1 MVEKGTFPEGIIA
14 AGMVFQEFSLDE
26 QRFRHTLEVM
36 NDPAAGEKV
45 ENPVW
50 FSAALLARR
59 LTVVGLDRVTPE
71 MVLDLSGPDG
81 DELTRA
87 TLQLE
92 QRRREFR
99 NSAQAGTEAPDSSS
113 EDGVQ

>member
-1 MVEKGTFPEGIIA
+1 MTETGQLPEGIVVDGRVCRDFVI
-14 AGMVFQEFSLDE
+14 DE
-26 QRFRHTLEVM
+26 QRFRHTLEIM
-36 NDPAAGEKV
+36 NDPASGEKV
-45 ENPVW
+45 EDPVW

-59 LTVVGLDRVTPE
+59 LSVVGVDRVTPE

-99 NSAQAGTEAPDSSS
+99 SSAQAGAETSDSPS
-113 EDGVQ
+113 EDGVE